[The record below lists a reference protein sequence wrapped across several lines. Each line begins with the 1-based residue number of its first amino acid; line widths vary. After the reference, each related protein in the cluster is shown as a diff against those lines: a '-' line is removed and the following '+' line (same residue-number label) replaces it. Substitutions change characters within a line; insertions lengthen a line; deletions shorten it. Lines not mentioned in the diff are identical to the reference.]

1 MKKTMQERL
10 DKFLEG
16 SWVITGVGV
25 VDRYNYL
32 VVAEWWDP
40 DNPENLYETKSGED
54 SWTKLF
60 RIDVKNEI
68 IKGKVS
74 HGALGKVHCDGGRT
88 EDNMEAFF
96 ASWHGITYYINYRKE
111 TFEHEDLLMHPD
123 KIKAG
128 TSRGSNDV
136 KLIGNHF
143 YMADSRNEVHR
154 RDASKKWTLISAE
167 AKEYY
172 KKIGDDGAKAIAAFN
187 ENEIYFSGDDGSLWY
202 YDGKHWD
209 KILGI
214 PKDMNLRYLECS
226 EDSKVYAV
234 DKHARGVAVGR
245 GKEFRFLPMKTNDPA
260 KGHLVYDACTFNGK
274 MYITDGDIY
283 EFRDDHWVKANIP
296 DVYGSVEHLAAK
308 DGVMFIGTPYSLKIY
323 NGKETFTL
331 YGESKET
338 EKLFGKQAVELALE
352 LIDKKDEI
360 KEIINDKKH

>member
-1 MKKTMQERL
+1 MDMKILAPRL
-10 DKFLEG
+10 DECLND
-16 SWVITGVGV
+16 WVIHTIGMI
-25 VDRYNYL
+25 DKYNYL
-32 VVAEWWDP
+32 VVAQWADERVP
-40 DNPENLYETKSGED
+40 HKFESGETGF
-54 SWTKLF
+54 STSLMI
-60 RIDVKNEI
+60 IDLNN
-68 IKGKVS
+68 S
-74 HGALGKVHCDGGRT
+74 HVRRKRVLHGIGKVHCDGGIIKGHK
-88 EDNMEAFF
+88 EAFF
-96 ASWHGITYYINYRKE
+96 SSYEGITFHLEQNKDS
-111 TFEHEDLLMHPD
+111 FVHEDELMHPD
-123 KIKAG
+123 KIEAG

-245 GKEFRFLPMKTNDPA
+245 GKEFRFIPMKTNDPA
-260 KGHLVYDACTFNGK
+260 KGHLMYDACTFNGK

-283 EFRDDHWVKANIP
+283 EFRDDHWVEANIP

-338 EKLFGKQAVELALE
+338 EKLFGKKAVELALE

-360 KEIINDKKH
+360 NEIINDKKN